1 MIHLSK
7 RFVIAYHARLI
18 ELFGGS
24 HGVRDDGLL
33 DSALAQPQATFDGEP
48 LHADVWEVAA
58 AYAFHLIRNHAFVDG
73 NKRIAAV
80 AMGAFLEVNGA
91 PLRVEELELYATVI
105 ALAKGELSKQA
116 LAAWLRSR
124 APGR

>member
-7 RFVIAYHARLI
+7 RFVVAYHARLI

-24 HGVRDDGLL
+24 PGVRDEALL
-33 DSALAQPQATFDGEP
+33 DSALAQPQATFDGVP
-48 LHADVWEVAA
+48 LHGDVWEAAA
-58 AYAFHLIRNHAFVDG
+58 AYGFHLIRNHAFIDG

-91 PLRVEELELYATVI
+91 PLRVDEVELYETMM
-105 ALAKGELSKQA
+105 ALAEGRVTKAE
-116 LAAWLRSR
+116 LAAWLGAH
-124 APGR
+124 APLR